1 MTDPTDVTRPTGA
14 TSPTEATKGTEAT
27 GLTGATG
34 ATGAAAHLER
44 LTWFARS
51 SVAPPLTIALAC
63 VFIVVN
69 EIGYQT
75 VSAVTRGRDEGVR
88 SRIAIEQLRG
98 TVVAAES
105 AQRGLM
111 LTARPVYRETFEQ
124 SLLDVALAIT
134 DVQRAV
140 QSRPHEAQALREVV
154 DLAQRKVSELQ
165 ETMKRLNAGNLEGA
179 RELMLSDIGREQMAD
194 IDRSVE
200 QLSLVQG
207 QALRE
212 SAELRNRVLLYSRV
226 SILGLVLLCLAAVLT
241 TMRVLR
247 HRDAERLNYLNALR
261 AERDKLEATVSSRTG
276 ELSDLARH
284 LQTVR
289 EDERSHLAREL
300 HDELGSLL
308 TAAKLDLA
316 RMRSRLLQAGPEV
329 SERVAHLHATLDA
342 GIALKRRIIED
353 LRPSSLENLGLG
365 PALRI
370 LCQEWSRASDI
381 AVKVEVQAEVEE
393 IAMPPERSLAIYRL
407 VQEALTNIAKYA
419 QSSAV
424 SVALAIEG
432 TGAGDSANC
441 AYSADDAGN
450 PGEARSTYA
459 VVVVRDN
466 GRGFEVGQPTPG
478 HGLAGMRFRVASI
491 GGELTVESAPGQ
503 GTTIRARL
511 PLQD

>member
-1 MTDPTDVTRPTGA
+1 MTAR
-14 TSPTEATKGTEAT
+14 TEATSAT
-27 GLTGATG
+27 SATG

-51 SVAPPLTIALAC
+51 SIAPPLAISLAC

-69 EIGYQT
+69 EVGYQT
-75 VSAVTRGRDEGVR
+75 VSAVTRDRDETVR
-88 SRIAIEQLRG
+88 SRIAIEHLRG

-111 LTARPVYRETFEQ
+111 LTARPVYRQTFEQ
-124 SLLDVALAIT
+124 SLLDVATAIAE
-134 DVQRAV
+134 VQRAA
-140 QSRPHEAQALREVV
+140 QSRTQEALALHELV
-154 DLAQRKVSELQ
+154 DLAQRKVSELE
-165 ETMKRLNAGNLEGA
+165 ETMKRLNAGNLESA

-200 QLSLVQG
+200 QLSLAQG
-207 QALRE
+207 RALRE

-226 SILGLVLLCLAAVLT
+226 SILGLVLLCLAAMLT

-247 HRDAERLNYLNALR
+247 HRDTERLNYLNALR

-300 HDELGSLL
+300 HDELGGLL

-353 LRPSSLENLGLG
+353 LRPSSLDNLGLG

-381 AVKVEVQAEVEE
+381 AVHVEVQLDVEE
-393 IAMPPERSLAIYRL
+393 ITMPPERSLVVYRL

-419 QSSAV
+419 QSSEV
-424 SVALAIEG
+424 SVTLAIEG
-432 TGAGDSANC
+432 
-441 AYSADDAGN
+441 ADG
-450 PGEARSTYA
+450 PGEARPTEA
-459 VVVVRDN
+459 VVLVHDN
-466 GRGFEVGQPTPG
+466 GRGFEVAQRTPG

-511 PLQD
+511 PLND